1 MDQKEYAVF
10 KNSAFPEI
18 NHSGISK
25 KPKKTENKKPYSG
38 LGRDAKIDPDL
49 FYRIKEENEQLK
61 KTKLALNQKITKLET
76 SLLNIKEN
84 VLKERRQGDYNYAN
98 PAKNYEIE
106 FIKSKNENEKL
117 KLENEKKDKIIKGLQ
132 SNYSQKGLNTQGKK
146 KKIAKKKNELES
158 QEIKNDYLALI
169 ARLREQLK
177 MATEDKR
184 NLIDEIKNIKEAYSN
199 INININNNPNNYPNS
214 NNYTFNNKRNQELAS
229 KMADLNTNYESAQM
243 KLDTQNKILEMT
255 KRSLEEY
262 MNKYERE
269 RDNCRKLQT
278 ELSLL
283 KGQSDQIENYKKQ
296 LDYYKLNEAKLQEE
310 LNDLRISPFIKQAEE
325 RGNVYRN
332 LQITQ
337 KKLTETKK
345 NLDEKEKKLNEAE
358 LKLGSLERENEELKR
373 SLNLEKI
380 DKEKYKEESLK
391 LKITRIEREKSDK
404 LFHDKLNKY
413 NQYGEINSDFTN
425 LLSIYKRQNDEL
437 NWANINFI
445 EPELLKEKNPDIL
458 LKENER
464 LRLEKTALGK
474 ELENAKNSLLIQQQ
488 INTEFKKEKDYENEK
503 NKSEIKLLKN
513 KIEELCKLI
522 DIKNTQK
529 DYNNLSQTN
538 NLTQTY
544 KFPKTMP
551 LVQKPNLLE
560 EKSPEESQEETEVEL
575 TINENA
581 LDVYFGECIYEDDL
595 EEKIGY
601 NIDDML
607 SFFSVDFYMHET
619 QTSDILS
626 GKNPMFNFQILFKVD
641 VNEGLLN
648 YLKNEYMT
656 IEVYS
661 LRDEVQIILGEGKI
675 GLNDLL
681 NYNPNLSRQVLN
693 GQCDIYYKKNK
704 SLKIATLHYQM
715 KMIKPL
721 SEALKWY
728 HEQNQINE
736 EENSQLKE
744 SLKSK
749 LGQSIKDYA
758 NIGKKAYEI
767 KILVT
772 KANDLIVDGPP
783 RRISPYFYYKFYK
796 SGTRYSK
803 NCDGNNPK
811 FEDSASFNE
820 IITKEFLEYIEK
832 ENLIIYIFDSMN
844 PIELDVNIPDEARLL
859 YTNQQISKDLIGT
872 CKIPLQGLLIND
884 LIQGEFPIFN
894 MKDEKVGTLIINII
908 WEEIV
913 IGNDMNTGL
922 KYGQEIYD
930 DQLVIKL
937 AEALKQKGLNIDSA
951 FNIFDIDRMNE
962 ISIDNFKNT
971 LIFTLK
977 FTTNQ
982 IEIEHLI
989 QIIYKN
995 KGKTKLDKADFYKI
1009 FSKLLSNDGK
1019 GYMAQTNINIIND
1032 INNSIDN
1039 NNNNLNNKE
1048 KEDENTNIQPPKEK
1062 EVISSDNNNI
1072 PSSIINQSANN
1083 TEINNKENSIISNI
1097 KKDRSIN
1104 ELGQLILKFR
1114 LAKKS
1119 NYDAVDLFKDIF
1131 DKDASLGID
1140 KKELQKG
1147 CEKMGIILTNGERDN
1162 LWKKISGNKG
1172 SIDFAS
1178 FKSFYDNY
1186 CKKEIIGDSNNK
1198 EMIGENLTGTQMSGP
1213 FLTNKLE

>member
-1 MDQKEYAVF
+1 MIWFFIIIIIFFVKTIKPAR
-10 KNSAFPEI
+10 EI
-18 NHSGISK
+18 NSK
-25 KPKKTENKKPYSG
+25 
-38 LGRDAKIDPDL
+38 DDL
-49 FYRIKEENEQLK
+49 FKYLFIAFLHRIRENLMLQI
-61 KTKLALNQKITKLET
+61 LNDLICVEVI
-76 SLLNIKEN
+76 NIKVFTEFLLLHIPCN
-84 VLKERRQGDYNYAN
+84 LKYLNKHLTEPFLCLYLLFRDRPYKVFSSEHGILRPVGSRVLKWKLDIAYLVRKCYTAGICLYNYAN

-404 LFHDKLNKY
+404 LFQDKLNKY

-445 EPELLKEKNPDIL
+445 KPELLKEKNPDIL

-522 DIKNTQK
+522 DIKKNKK

-538 NLTQTY
+538 T
-544 KFPKTMP
+544 PK
-551 LVQKPNLLE
+551 
-560 EKSPEESQEETEVEL
+560 
-575 TINENA
+575 
-581 LDVYFGECIYEDDL
+581 
-595 EEKIGY
+595 
-601 NIDDML
+601 
-607 SFFSVDFYMHET
+607 
-619 QTSDILS
+619 
-626 GKNPMFNFQILFKVD
+626 
-641 VNEGLLN
+641 
-648 YLKNEYMT
+648 
-656 IEVYS
+656 
-661 LRDEVQIILGEGKI
+661 
-675 GLNDLL
+675 
-681 NYNPNLSRQVLN
+681 
-693 GQCDIYYKKNK
+693 QC
-704 SLKIATLHYQM
+704 H
-715 KMIKPL
+715 
-721 SEALKWY
+721 
-728 HEQNQINE
+728 
-736 EENSQLKE
+736 
-744 SLKSK
+744 
-749 LGQSIKDYA
+749 
-758 NIGKKAYEI
+758 
-767 KILVT
+767 
-772 KANDLIVDGPP
+772 
-783 RRISPYFYYKFYK
+783 
-796 SGTRYSK
+796 
-803 NCDGNNPK
+803 
-811 FEDSASFNE
+811 
-820 IITKEFLEYIEK
+820 
-832 ENLIIYIFDSMN
+832 
-844 PIELDVNIPDEARLL
+844 
-859 YTNQQISKDLIGT
+859 
-872 CKIPLQGLLIND
+872 
-884 LIQGEFPIFN
+884 
-894 MKDEKVGTLIINII
+894 
-908 WEEIV
+908 
-913 IGNDMNTGL
+913 
-922 KYGQEIYD
+922 
-930 DQLVIKL
+930 
-937 AEALKQKGLNIDSA
+937 
-951 FNIFDIDRMNE
+951 
-962 ISIDNFKNT
+962 
-971 LIFTLK
+971 
-977 FTTNQ
+977 
-982 IEIEHLI
+982 
-989 QIIYKN
+989 
-995 KGKTKLDKADFYKI
+995 
-1009 FSKLLSNDGK
+1009 
-1019 GYMAQTNINIIND
+1019 
-1032 INNSIDN
+1032 
-1039 NNNNLNNKE
+1039 
-1048 KEDENTNIQPPKEK
+1048 
-1062 EVISSDNNNI
+1062 
-1072 PSSIINQSANN
+1072 
-1083 TEINNKENSIISNI
+1083 
-1097 KKDRSIN
+1097 
-1104 ELGQLILKFR
+1104 
-1114 LAKKS
+1114 
-1119 NYDAVDLFKDIF
+1119 
-1131 DKDASLGID
+1131 
-1140 KKELQKG
+1140 
-1147 CEKMGIILTNGERDN
+1147 
-1162 LWKKISGNKG
+1162 
-1172 SIDFAS
+1172 
-1178 FKSFYDNY
+1178 
-1186 CKKEIIGDSNNK
+1186 
-1198 EMIGENLTGTQMSGP
+1198 
-1213 FLTNKLE
+1213 

>member
-1 MDQKEYAVF
+1 MDQKEYSLF
-10 KNSAFPEI
+10 QNSAFPEI

-25 KPKKTENKKPYSG
+25 NPKKNENIKNRKPYSG

-84 VLKERRQGDYNYAN
+84 VLKERRQADYKYSN
-98 PAKNYEIE
+98 PEKNYQID
-106 FIKSKNENEKL
+106 FIRSKYENEKL
-117 KLENEKKDKIIKGLQ
+117 KLENEKKDMIIKGLQ
-132 SNYSQKGLNTQGKK
+132 SNYSPKGKNTQGKK
-146 KKIAKKKNELES
+146 KKIAKKKNELSS

-177 MATEDKR
+177 IATEDKR

-199 INININNNPNNYPNS
+199 INLNMNNNNNYS
-214 NNYTFNNKRNQELAS
+214 NNIGNNNKRNQEIAS

-262 MNKYERE
+262 IKKYERE
-269 RDNCRKLQT
+269 RDNCRNLQT
-278 ELSLL
+278 ELALL
-283 KGQSDQIENYKKQ
+283 KGQSEQIENYKRQ
-296 LDYYKLNEAKLQEE
+296 LEDYKINEVKLQEE

-332 LQITQ
+332 LQISQ
-337 KKLTETKK
+337 KKLAETKK
-345 NLDEKEKKLNEAE
+345 NLDEKEKRLNEAE
-358 LKLGSLERENEELKR
+358 LRLGSLEKENEQLKQ
-373 SLNLEKI
+373 SLNIEKI

-391 LKITRIEREKSDK
+391 LKISRIEREKSDK
-404 LFHDKLNKY
+404 LFQDKINKFD
-413 NQYGEINSDFTN
+413 QYGEIDSDFTN
-425 LLSIYKRQNDEL
+425 ILSLYKRQNDEL
-437 NWANINFI
+437 NWANINII
-445 EPELLKEKNPDIL
+445 EPELLKSKNPDLL
-458 LKENER
+458 LKEIER
-464 LRLEKTALGK
+464 LGLEKKSLGK

-488 INTEFKKEKDYENEK
+488 INTEYKREKDYEQEK
-503 NKSEIKLLKN
+503 NKAEIKFLKN

-522 DIKNTQK
+522 DIKNAQK
-529 DYNNLSQTN
+529 DYSNISQS

-560 EKSPEESQEETEVEL
+560 EKLTEESQEETEVEL
-575 TINENA
+575 TMNENA
-581 LDVYFGECIYEDDL
+581 LDVYFGECIYEENL
-595 EEKIGY
+595 QEKIGY
-601 NIDDML
+601 SLDDML

-619 QTSDILS
+619 QTSDILN
-626 GKNPMFNFQILFKVD
+626 GRKPMFNFQILFKVD

-648 YLKNEYMT
+648 YLKNDYMT

-675 GLNDLL
+675 GLNELL
-681 NYNPNLSRQVLN
+681 EYNPNLSKQIIN
-693 GQCDIYYKKNK
+693 GTCDIYYKKNK

-715 KMIKPL
+715 RMIKPL

-728 HEQNQINE
+728 HEENQIKE
-736 EENSQLKE
+736 EDDTQLKE

-749 LGQSIKDYA
+749 LGQSLKDYT

-796 SGTRYSK
+796 NGTRYSK
-803 NCDGNNPK
+803 NYDGNNPK

-844 PIELDVNIPDEARLL
+844 PIELDVNIPDEARLV

-894 MKDEKVGTLIINII
+894 MKDEKVGTLVINII
-908 WEEIV
+908 WDEIV
-913 IGNDMNTGL
+913 IGNDMNSRI
-922 KYGQEIYD
+922 KYAEEIYD

-937 AEALKQKGLNIDSA
+937 AEALKQKGLNVDSA

-962 ISIDNFKNT
+962 ISLDNFKNT

-982 IEIEHLI
+982 SEIEYLI
-989 QIIYKN
+989 QILYKN
-995 KGKTKLDKADFYKI
+995 KGKTTLDKADFYKI
-1009 FSKLLSNDGK
+1009 FSKLLSNEGQ
-1019 GYMAQTNINIIND
+1019 GYMAGTNINIINEVSNS
-1032 INNSIDN
+1032 INNNIT
-1039 NNNNLNNKE
+1039 KE
-1048 KEDENTNIQPPKEK
+1048 KLEENTNVQPPKEK
-1062 EVISSDNNNI
+1062 EIFNSEVNNQQT
-1072 PSSIINQSANN
+1072 SVINQSINN
-1083 TEINNKENSIISNI
+1083 TEINNRENSLLQNI
-1097 KKDRSIN
+1097 QKDRSIN

-1114 LAKKS
+1114 LSKAS
-1119 NYDAVDLFKDIF
+1119 NYEAIDLFKDIF

-1147 CEKMGIILTNGERDN
+1147 CEKMGIILTNGEREN
-1162 LWKKISGNKG
+1162 LWKKISGNKDF
-1172 SIDFAS
+1172 IDFAN

-1186 CKKEIIGDSNNK
+1186 CKKEIIEDNNNK
-1198 EMIGENLTGTQMSGP
+1198 AITGENLTGTQISGP
-1213 FLTNKLE
+1213 FLTNKPE

>member
-1 MDQKEYAVF
+1 
-10 KNSAFPEI
+10 
-18 NHSGISK
+18 
-25 KPKKTENKKPYSG
+25 
-38 LGRDAKIDPDL
+38 
-49 FYRIKEENEQLK
+49 
-61 KTKLALNQKITKLET
+61 
-76 SLLNIKEN
+76 
-84 VLKERRQGDYNYAN
+84 
-98 PAKNYEIE
+98 
-106 FIKSKNENEKL
+106 
-117 KLENEKKDKIIKGLQ
+117 
-132 SNYSQKGLNTQGKK
+132 
-146 KKIAKKKNELES
+146 
-158 QEIKNDYLALI
+158 
-169 ARLREQLK
+169 
-177 MATEDKR
+177 
-184 NLIDEIKNIKEAYSN
+184 
-199 INININNNPNNYPNS
+199 
-214 NNYTFNNKRNQELAS
+214 
-229 KMADLNTNYESAQM
+229 
-243 KLDTQNKILEMT
+243 
-255 KRSLEEY
+255 
-262 MNKYERE
+262 
-269 RDNCRKLQT
+269 LQT

-404 LFHDKLNKY
+404 LFQDKLNKY

-758 NIGKKAYEI
+758 NIGKKVYEI

-811 FEDSASFNE
+811 FEVTTLSAKSMAQIFTGMLNTLTSAISIIAGIALLVGGIGVMNIMLVSVTERTRE
-820 IITKEFLEYIEK
+820 IGTRKALRSKEF
-832 ENLIIYIFDSMN
+832 
-844 PIELDVNIPDEARLL
+844 
-859 YTNQQISKDLIGT
+859 
-872 CKIPLQGLLIND
+872 IN
-884 LIQGEFPIFN
+884 
-894 MKDEKVGTLIINII
+894 
-908 WEEIV
+908 
-913 IGNDMNTGL
+913 
-922 KYGQEIYD
+922 
-930 DQLVIKL
+930 
-937 AEALKQKGLNIDSA
+937 
-951 FNIFDIDRMNE
+951 
-962 ISIDNFKNT
+962 
-971 LIFTLK
+971 
-977 FTTNQ
+977 
-982 IEIEHLI
+982 
-989 QIIYKN
+989 
-995 KGKTKLDKADFYKI
+995 
-1009 FSKLLSNDGK
+1009 
-1019 GYMAQTNINIIND
+1019 
-1032 INNSIDN
+1032 
-1039 NNNNLNNKE
+1039 
-1048 KEDENTNIQPPKEK
+1048 
-1062 EVISSDNNNI
+1062 
-1072 PSSIINQSANN
+1072 
-1083 TEINNKENSIISNI
+1083 
-1097 KKDRSIN
+1097 
-1104 ELGQLILKFR
+1104 
-1114 LAKKS
+1114 
-1119 NYDAVDLFKDIF
+1119 
-1131 DKDASLGID
+1131 
-1140 KKELQKG
+1140 
-1147 CEKMGIILTNGERDN
+1147 
-1162 LWKKISGNKG
+1162 
-1172 SIDFAS
+1172 
-1178 FKSFYDNY
+1178 
-1186 CKKEIIGDSNNK
+1186 
-1198 EMIGENLTGTQMSGP
+1198 
-1213 FLTNKLE
+1213 